1 MAAPDDGQV
10 CLGVFGV
17 LVLVGPAMLLVA
29 AVLALGAHGPAG
41 WLLAVLLVLAVA
53 AVTVL
58 AGRSAWR
65 WWRRLGP
72 RSA

>member
-1 MAAPDDGQV
+1 MTRV

-17 LVLVGPAMLLVA
+17 LVLVGPAMLLIT
-29 AVLALGAHGPAG
+29 AVLALGSHGPAG
-41 WLLAVLLVLAVA
+41 WLLAVLLVLAVV

-58 AGRSAWR
+58 CGRTLWR

-72 RSA
+72 TSA